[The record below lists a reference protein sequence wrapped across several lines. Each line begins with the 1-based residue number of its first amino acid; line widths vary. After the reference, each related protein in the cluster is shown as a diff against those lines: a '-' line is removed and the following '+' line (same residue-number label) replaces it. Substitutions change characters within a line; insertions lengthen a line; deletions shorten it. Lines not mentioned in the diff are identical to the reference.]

1 MTLTT
6 DAVFL
11 TLALLAF
18 AAMVVVGGIG
28 FPRVVLGSES
38 RRERRRRATRR
49 RLMGEFPGLKHRLG
63 GYHDL
68 SV

>member
-1 MTLTT
+1 MTPFPDASLTI
-6 DAVFL
+6 
-11 TLALLAF
+11 ALLVL
-18 AAMVVVGGIG
+18 MVLCVVGGIG

-49 RLMGEFPGLKHRLG
+49 RLMGEFPGLRHRLG